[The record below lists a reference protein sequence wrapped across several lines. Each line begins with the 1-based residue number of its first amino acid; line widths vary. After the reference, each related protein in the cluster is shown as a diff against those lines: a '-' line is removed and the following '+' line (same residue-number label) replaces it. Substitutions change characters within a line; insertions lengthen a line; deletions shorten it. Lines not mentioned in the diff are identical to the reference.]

1 MASLPGDGLFGE
13 PGEKLPGVLAPAAES
28 IERKG
33 DEGGP
38 RFLRGRAVFTAFGRL
53 AASASRSAHAVPAAR
68 LAITVGLFN
77 MGQTTVTSIQTGGA
91 PSI

>member
-1 MASLPGDGLFGE
+1 VASLPGDSLLCE
-13 PGEKLPGVLAPAAES
+13 PGEKLPGVLAPAAEG

-33 DEGGP
+33 DKGGP
-38 RFLRGRAVFTAFGRL
+38 RFLRGRAVFTAFGCFGVAER
-53 AASASRSAHAVPAAR
+53 HAVPAAR
-68 LAITVGLFN
+68 LAIMVGLDD